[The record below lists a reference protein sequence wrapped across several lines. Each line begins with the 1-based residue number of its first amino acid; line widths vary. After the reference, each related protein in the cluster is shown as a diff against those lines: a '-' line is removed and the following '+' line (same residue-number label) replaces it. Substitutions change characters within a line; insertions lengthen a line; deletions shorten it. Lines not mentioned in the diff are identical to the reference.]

1 MTVDYFVLEVNVNL
15 DMYDNNELF
24 DVFDTGT
31 KTYIYIVWIMVNWID
46 NILQ

>member
-15 DMYDNNELF
+15 DMYDDDELF

-31 KTYIYIVWIMVNWID
+31 KTWYVVWIMVNWIE